1 MYVRASTQRPFKS
14 QKGDSSGGREVFMS
28 YWHEAIAKLNREQVA
43 MFTLKSQ
50 RISRA
55 APQSHINNAG
65 CKDTTVRDM
74 KQML

>member
-1 MYVRASTQRPFKS
+1 ML
-14 QKGDSSGGREVFMS
+14 

-55 APQSHINNAG
+55 APQSHINTG

-74 KQML
+74 KQMQWPW

>member
-1 MYVRASTQRPFKS
+1 
-14 QKGDSSGGREVFMS
+14 MS

-55 APQSHINNAG
+55 APQSHYNAG
-65 CKDTTVRDM
+65 CKATTVSDV
-74 KQML
+74 KKML

>member
-1 MYVRASTQRPFKS
+1 
-14 QKGDSSGGREVFMS
+14 MS

-55 APQSHINNAG
+55 APQSHINTG

-74 KQML
+74 KQMQWPW

>member
-1 MYVRASTQRPFKS
+1 
-14 QKGDSSGGREVFMS
+14 MS

-55 APQSHINNAG
+55 APQNHYNAG
-65 CKDTTVRDM
+65 CKDTTVKCCKNLPFGYVGRSTQIM
-74 KQML
+74 FS